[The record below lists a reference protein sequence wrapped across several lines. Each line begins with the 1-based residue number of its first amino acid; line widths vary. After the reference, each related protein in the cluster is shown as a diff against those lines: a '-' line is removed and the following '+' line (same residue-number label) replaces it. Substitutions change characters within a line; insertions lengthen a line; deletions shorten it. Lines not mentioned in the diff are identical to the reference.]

1 MRVQREYSSTAW
13 QHSTRHPTFRANLK
27 LSVHAATLIH
37 PSKKTINKTI
47 TSEHP
52 RSLGLINTLKMRFLL
67 SKSRILSQ
75 VRRPSYLL
83 PEEPGEARQ
92 KKRKKTESLTQ
103 VPDSHS
109 PIRANLHK
117 FLQVLLQ
124 TTATPLALGFYPQGH
139 RGRLVDCAG
148 CPLYEG
154 NSRIPAVRVLARF
167 HPDSRIAGGRPEE
180 ICGFQCFG

>member
-1 MRVQREYSSTAW
+1 MRRPL
-13 QHSTRHPTFRANLK
+13 HPPFQ
-27 LSVHAATLIH
+27 
-37 PSKKTINKTI
+37 KKSNETI

-52 RSLGLINTLKMRFLL
+52 RSLRHINTLKMRFLL

-75 VRRPSYLL
+75 VRHPSYPL

-92 KKRKKTESLTQ
+92 KKKPESLTQ

-124 TTATPLALGFYPQGH
+124 TTATPLSLRTYPQGY
-139 RGRLVDCAG
+139 RGCLVDRTG
-148 CPLYEG
+148 SPLYER
-154 NSRIPAVRVLARF
+154 NSRIPSVRVLARF
-167 HPDSRIAGGRPEE
+167 HSDSRLAGRRPEE
-180 ICGFQCFG
+180 ICGFQCSGG